1 MQRNDMRVLL
11 DQGGPRCVQALDHRV
26 LRLQVLVGTL
36 LQVVVCADEEDVRT
50 RRVLLHRAQPE
61 GDLLDL

>member
-36 LQVVVCADEEDVRT
+36 LQVVVSADEEDVRT
-50 RRVLLHRAQPE
+50 RRVLLH
-61 GDLLDL
+61 